1 VGETLFDR
9 FSRGRYATDASSYQ
23 MMPLGVVVPRTQ
35 EEAERAIAIARS
47 EGVTVVARG
56 GGTSQCGQT
65 INHSLVVDCS
75 KYLNRIVSLDV
86 AGRRCVVQPGIVLD
100 ELNRQL
106 KPHGLWFA
114 VDPSTASRATL
125 GGMTGNNSCGTRSLR
140 YGTTRDNII
149 AIDAVLP
156 NGAAARFA
164 EISRDL
170 SELPPD
176 SALRPIAREL
186 FALGE
191 REAAEIEERFPKVQR
206 RVGGYNLDALVP
218 KNTKSNLAHILVGSE
233 GTLAFSTGI
242 ELKLSPLLGRR
253 VVGVCHFGQF
263 YEAMNAAQHLV
274 TLGPIAVEAIDKT
287 MLDLARAIPLFRD
300 VIPKFVREDPEA
312 LLMVEFDE
320 GDEENERRMKRLVE
334 MMGDLG
340 FSWDKIGAKWGGVVE
355 VRDPVLQTA
364 IADVRASGLNIMM
377 SMKEE
382 RKPVSFIED
391 CAVPLVHLAEYT
403 DQLTQVFEKYGTK
416 GTWYAH
422 ASVGC
427 LHVRPVLNLK
437 LEKDLKAMRAIAE
450 EAFELVKKFKGSHSG
465 EHGDGI
471 VRSEFHEMM
480 FGARIVH
487 AFGEVKALF
496 DPGAFFNPGKIV
508 GAPKFDDRE
517 YLRYGNEYGI
527 SDFKPA
533 LDWTDFPGGA
543 SGFQGAAEMCNNNG
557 ACRKTEGG
565 AMCPSYRATKNER
578 DVTRGRANSLRLA
591 LSGQLGPDALTSDE
605 MMETLKLCV
614 SCKACKRECPTGVD
628 MAKFK
633 IEVLAARA
641 AKYGVSLRDKLI
653 GYLPRYAPLASR
665 FSWLLN
671 LRDALPGAAAISE
684 PIIGFSAKRTLPK
697 WRSNYFNPAATV
709 IEPTQDSTLP
719 LRATDN
725 STLPLRESQTP
736 EGGLGTGLVVGEVVL
751 FADTFNRYHER
762 ENLDAALAVLTGAGY
777 RVHLP
782 KPANASERALCCGRT
797 FLTAGLVNEARAELA
812 RSYAALLPL
821 AKRGIPI
828 VGLEPSCIFTFRDE
842 AVSLANNDTL
852 PLREGRSGAA
862 QSAEADRGGDSLL
875 TPENA
880 QLLAKSCL
888 LFEEFLARE
897 IDAGRFNPKL
907 GPIGDTALLHGHCHQ
922 KAFNAMGPVQKVLS
936 KVPGLKVNLIESS
949 CCGMAGA
956 FGYQSETID
965 VSLKMAEL
973 SLLPAVRKADADAI
987 IVADGTSCRH
997 QIHDGTARHAIHV
1010 AAVLAQSMQAAK
1022 VTA

>member
-1 VGETLFDR
+1 MTTVASPGLERRLKSEGVGEILFDS

-23 MMPLGVVVPRTQ
+23 MMPLGVAIPKTVA
-35 EEAERAIAIARS
+35 EAERAIAVARS
-47 EGVTVVARG
+47 EGVTVLARG

-65 INHSLVVDCS
+65 VNRSLVIDCS
-75 KYLNRIVSLDV
+75 KHLRNIVSLDV

-106 KPHGLWFA
+106 KPHGLWFP
-114 VDPSTASRATL
+114 VDVSTASRATI

-140 YGTTRDNII
+140 YGTTRDNIV
-149 AIDAVLP
+149 AVSAVLP
-156 NGAAARFA
+156 NGAPARFA
-164 EISRDL
+164 EVSPDL
-170 SELPPD
+170 SELGRD

-186 FALGE
+186 LALGA

-218 KNTKSNLAHILVGSE
+218 KNTKNNLAHILVGSE
-233 GTLAFSTGI
+233 GTLAFSTAI
-242 ELKLSPLLGRR
+242 ELKLSPVLGRR

-287 MLDLARAIPLFRD
+287 MLDLARAIPLYRD
-300 VIPKFVREDPEA
+300 SIEKFVREDPEA
-312 LLMVEFDE
+312 LLLVEFDE
-320 GDEENERRMKRLVE
+320 GDEENEARVKRLVE

-340 FSWDKIGAKWGGVVE
+340 FSWDKIGAKWGGVIE
-355 VRDPVLQTA
+355 VRDPALQTA

-377 SMKEE
+377 SMKDE

-391 CAVPLVHLAEYT
+391 CAVPLPYLAEYT
-403 DQLTQVFEKYGTK
+403 DKLTQVFEKYGTR

-450 EAFELVKKFKGSHSG
+450 EAFELVKKYKGSHSG

-471 VRSEFHEMM
+471 VRSEFHEKM

-508 GAPKFDDRE
+508 GAPKFDDRD
-517 YLRYGNEYGI
+517 YLRFGPNYGI
-527 SDFKPA
+527 SDFRPA
-533 LDWTDFPGGA
+533 LDWSEFPGGA
-543 SGFQGAAEMCNNNG
+543 HGFQGAAEMCNNNG
-557 ACRKTEGG
+557 ACRKQQGG
-565 AMCPSYRATKNER
+565 AMCPSYRATMNER

-591 LSGQLGPDALTSDE
+591 LSGQLGEGALTSDE

-614 SCKACKRECPTGVD
+614 SCKACRRECPTGVD
-628 MAKFK
+628 MAKMK

-641 AKYGVSLRDKLI
+641 AKYGLTLRDRLI
-653 GYLPRYAPLASR
+653 GYLPRYAPLTSKLS
-665 FSWLLN
+665 FLLN
-671 LRDALPGAAAISE
+671 LRDQIPGLATLSE
-684 PIIGFSAKRTLPK
+684 PIIGMSAKRSLPK
-697 WRSNYFNPAATV
+697 WRRDVFKPKTTAFGPDAG
-709 IEPTQDSTLP
+709 
-719 LRATDN
+719 
-725 STLPLRESQTP
+725 P
-736 EGGLGTGLVVGEVVL
+736 EIVL
-751 FADTFNRYHER
+751 FADTFNRYHEP

-782 KPANASERALCCGRT
+782 APLNGSARPLCCGRT
-797 FLTAGLVNEARAELA
+797 FLSAGLVSEAKAELA
-812 RSYAALLPL
+812 RSFAALLPF
-821 AKRGIPI
+821 AKRGVPI

-842 AVSLANNDTL
+842 APSMMPGEDAK
-852 PLREGRSGAA
+852 
-862 QSAEADRGGDSLL
+862 
-875 TPENA
+875 
-880 QLLAKSCL
+880 LLAKSTFI
-888 LFEEFLARE
+888 FEEFLATE

-907 GPIGDTALLHGHCHQ
+907 GAIGSSALLHGHCHQ
-922 KAFNAMGPVQKVLS
+922 KSFNVMGAVQKVLS
-936 KVPGLKVNLIESS
+936 RVPGLKVELIESS

-973 SLLPAVRKADADAI
+973 SLLPAVRKAPPDAI
-987 IVADGTSCRH
+987 VVADGTSCRH
-997 QIHDGTARHAIHV
+997 QIHDGTGRSALHV
-1010 AAVLAQSMQAAK
+1010 AAVLAKSMAAADAK
-1022 VTA
+1022 PR